1 MSLSFF
7 IYILL
12 GLWCLM
18 NRVTFVNPFLFCCR
32 TSFNICMF
40 FQTVGVVLCSIY
52 VVHLIGRAISKRGK
66 KDNSIS
72 KISKSYS
79 EEAAGDHVAEPDI
92 SRD

>member
-1 MSLSFF
+1 
-7 IYILL
+7 
-12 GLWCLM
+12 M
-18 NRVTFVNPFLFCCR
+18 NRVTFVNPFFLFCCR

-52 VVHLIGRAISKRGK
+52 VVHLIGRAISKRKRGK

-79 EEAAGDHVAEPDI
+79 EEAADDHVAEPDI